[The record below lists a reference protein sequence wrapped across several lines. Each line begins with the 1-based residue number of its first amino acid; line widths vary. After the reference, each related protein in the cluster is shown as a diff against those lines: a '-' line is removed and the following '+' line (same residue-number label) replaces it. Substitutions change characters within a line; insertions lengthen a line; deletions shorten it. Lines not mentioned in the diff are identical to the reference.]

1 MTTKAIRSRFPIIGT
16 QRAKFAWTPVRRYT
30 TPDPFIAPEGWYW
43 FEHTQQTRTGI
54 EGWIAYADDNKGAK
68 VYSDKAITTGMSLSL
83 LLFFLGVSAAISPLV
98 ASSPLAR

>member
-1 MTTKAIRSRFPIIGT
+1 MTVFGAGGGTSSYREIEDADLIIFWGSNAREAHPIFFHHALKAI
-16 QRAKFAWTPVRRYT
+16 
-30 TPDPFIAPEGWYW
+30 
-43 FEHTQQTRTGI
+43 H
-54 EGWIAYADDNKGAK
+54 KGAK